1 MYSRASS
8 GPRVRA
14 QEGIQCTRMCHLD
27 HLWLYYPSH
36 FKKHDAIEKNVKI
49 LFLKLN
55 WLEFILQLENFCN
68 LIGFEQWYFSLIW
81 NTKPFVGSSSIKI
94 IAWFVRDIWHLW
106 YFKIVSYFTHLT
118 AGEISYNNFNIS
130 HVVFMPNITTN
141 HAISYANIFE
151 FPISL
156 LLFLEK

>member
-14 QEGIQCTRMCHLD
+14 QEGKQCTRMCHLD

-36 FKKHDAIEKNVKI
+36 FKQHDAIEKNVKI

-118 AGEISYNNFNIS
+118 AGEISYSNRPFYS
-130 HVVFMPNITTN
+130 YGWKRGWRWPCFGTN
-141 HAISYANIFE
+141 LPALLCKSSYSYAN
-151 FPISL
+151 
-156 LLFLEK
+156 